1 MKDYKYIMKFLAFL
15 SHLLDY
21 IYYRKCYICSEKCLD
36 ISLCEY
42 CSDKIFSN
50 LSFLKSNKF
59 GLEIYSGAIYE
70 TELLKII
77 RALKYHKKAE
87 FEKIL
92 ADIIIKT
99 VKNFDIKLDN
109 FIICPV
115 PIHQNRMK
123 KRKYNHMELVANSVG
138 KALNLE
144 VKNDILKRLKDTEP
158 LYKLSIPERKK
169 AIDGAFEVSK
179 EIKGGKILLLD
190 DIITS
195 GTTVKELSK
204 IMLKKGA
211 EKIVIISATRAK
223 SFI

>member
-1 MKDYKYIMKFLAFL
+1 MKDYKYIMKFLALL

-21 IYYRKCYICSEKCLD
+21 IYYRKCYICSKKCLD
-36 ISLCEY
+36 ISLCEN

-204 IMLKKGA
+204 IMLEKGA